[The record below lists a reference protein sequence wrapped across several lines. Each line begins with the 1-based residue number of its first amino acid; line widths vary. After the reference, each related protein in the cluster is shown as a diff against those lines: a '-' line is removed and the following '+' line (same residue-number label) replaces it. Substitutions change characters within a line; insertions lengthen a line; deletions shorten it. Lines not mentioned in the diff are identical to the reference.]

1 MLEPTSLGGI
11 PMDPLASS
19 IQLIL
24 SHLEDGHDLK
34 KSEDFSDMLVRII
47 GSSTTT
53 KDSYVKAL
61 LCVAQ
66 SVNRTI
72 LSLEDGKIDK
82 CFVKAESPLDSAIGV
97 VIRDCVGKS
106 QYQINRAIDELLK
119 RDELFDPNL
128 AYPIESDEL
137 MLSTAERLIQDPQQ
151 PSSIYVPRQPRLP
164 GLPVPPPDQFGD
176 WDEYRDDLD
185 PGYRVREVYEEEYKR
200 ECGGDTSSQSTS
212 VTQTTGAAILF
223 DDELLHTSNSAARVM
238 DENDELAGAFAFVSK
253 SQTPS
258 VVADFF
264 PILSTGS
271 QRSGRTS
278 VVNSPSFGERPPTLQ
293 YDYMGGWK
301 EVARPDDRTVEK
313 EVVSQKISVLSSVSH
328 GREYP
333 MSVKEE
339 GRGEYVIEELRL
351 SVIYEV
357 GRTGFESSKDFDSSP
372 GILVAG
378 RYRIESHLGQAAFS
392 KAVKAVDIHSDQ
404 AVCLK
409 IIKNEKDFVDQS
421 LDEIKILKLI
431 KAHGGDRDKNCLSL
445 IDCFYWREHLILVTE
460 LLLENLYEFS
470 KFNRSAQTP
479 YFTLGKLQK
488 LTKQILISLSFLH
501 NELGVIHCDLKPENI
516 LFESYSRCEAKVI
529 DFGSAC
535 FFTDK
540 LSTYVQ
546 SRSYR
551 APEII
556 LGCLPYDGKID
567 MWSLG
572 CIIAE
577 LWTGFVLFQ
586 NDSCQSLLA
595 RVLGIIGPI
604 PQWMLQTG
612 KNVSHLF
619 MSAGGSSELFV
630 DISSSDSVKGKRLQ
644 ILVPKRTSLFQR
656 MRIEDEEF
664 LNFLAN
670 LLQIDPALRLSAA
683 QALEHPWLQPGR
695 YSDGIIL

>member
-1 MLEPTSLGGI
+1 
-11 PMDPLASS
+11 MDPLASS

-24 SHLEDGHDLK
+24 SHLKDGDDVK

-53 KDSYVKAL
+53 RDSYVKAL
-61 LCVAQ
+61 LRVAR

-72 LSLEDGKIDK
+72 MSLEDGTSYKS
-82 CFVKAESPLDSAIGV
+82 CVKVESPLDSAIEV

-128 AYPIESDEL
+128 PYPMESDEL
-137 MLSTAERLIQDPQQ
+137 MLATAERLIHDPPH

-212 VTQTTGAAILF
+212 VTQTTTGGAILF
-223 DDELLHTSNSAARVM
+223 DDELLHTSTSGARVM
-238 DENDELAGAFAFVSK
+238 DENDELAGAFAYVSK
-253 SQTPS
+253 TQTPSS

-271 QRSGRTS
+271 RRSGRTS
-278 VVNSPSFGERPPTLQ
+278 VVNSPSFGERPTLQ

-301 EVARPDDRTVEK
+301 EVARPEEVTNDKKVVVEK
-313 EVVSQKISVLSSVSH
+313 KTAVVSSVSR

-333 MSVKEE
+333 MSVVEE

-351 SVIYEV
+351 PVIYEV
-357 GRTGFESSKDFDSSP
+357 GRTGFESSKEFDSSP
-372 GILVAG
+372 GVLVAG

-392 KAVKAVDIHSDQ
+392 KAVKAVDVFSNQ

-409 IIKNEKDFVDQS
+409 IIKNEKDFMDQS

-431 KAHGGDRDKNCLSL
+431 KAHGGDRSKNCLSL

-470 KFNRSAQTP
+470 KFNRTAQTP
-479 YFTLGKLQK
+479 YFTLGKLQR
-488 LTKQILISLSFLH
+488 LTKQILVSLCFLH

-540 LSTYVQ
+540 LSSYVQ

-612 KNVSHLF
+612 KNVPHLF
-619 MSAGGSSELFV
+619 MSAGGASELFV
-630 DISSSDSVKGKRLQ
+630 DISSSESNFSVKGKRIQ

-656 MRIEDEEF
+656 MRIEDDEF
-664 LNFLAN
+664 LDFLAN

-683 QALEHPWLQPGR
+683 QALAHPWLQPGR